1 MANYRYQVRTSK
13 GDVQVG
19 VLSAENAAGA
29 AAVLRA
35 QGSHVLA
42 INPIA
47 AGVDKTDL
55 LTKLREMNSGK
66 PKTKHVLDFT
76 TQMAVMIRA
85 GINIRAALEGIAE
98 QTEHAQFRKIIMG
111 LKTDVE

>member
-1 MANYRYQVRTSK
+1 MGNYRYQVRTSK
-13 GDVQVG
+13 GEEQVG
-19 VLSAENAAGA
+19 VVSAEHAAAA

-47 AGVDKTDL
+47 ANAEKRDFM
-55 LTKLREMNSGK
+55 TKLRELNSGK

-85 GINIRAALEGIAE
+85 GINIRSALEGIAE
-98 QTEHAQFRKIIMG
+98 QTEHAQFR
-111 LKTDVE
+111 